1 MTGKRH
7 SAAAASH
14 HGPAPREN
22 NKQTHLSAPS
32 KSDKTLIQSTCAIL
46 PRNLAFCATDQRCD
60 CVSPS
65 RSRAAHR
72 ERPARCAGPRSPG
85 SDRLTPPSDRPP
97 MPAKSASGIDLR
109 SAPCGLQ
116 RDRRPPVNGIIFR
129 EVRPNYELDW
139 HPAPR
144 RRYIINLAADPHC
157 GASLLPW
164 SRPRRSS
171 LGGAGGASLDRR

>member
-1 MTGKRH
+1 MTGKRD
-7 SAAAASH
+7 SAAAVSH

-22 NKQTHLSAPS
+22 NKQAHLSAPS

-72 ERPARCAGPRSPG
+72 ERPARCAGPRSSG

-109 SAPCGLQ
+109 CAPCGLQ
-116 RDRRPPVNGIIFR
+116 RDRRPPAASSSARCGRTTTAAIHHR
-129 EVRPNYELDW
+129 SRRG
-139 HPAPR
+139 PASR
-144 RRYIINLAADPHC
+144 R
-157 GASLLPW
+157 SLLPW

-171 LGGAGGASLDRR
+171 LGGAGGARLDRR